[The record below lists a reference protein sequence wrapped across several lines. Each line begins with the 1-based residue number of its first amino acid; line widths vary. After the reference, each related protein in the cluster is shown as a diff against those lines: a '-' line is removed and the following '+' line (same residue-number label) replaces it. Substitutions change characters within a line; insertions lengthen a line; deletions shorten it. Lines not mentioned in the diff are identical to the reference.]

1 MQSRGPASLLAEGGA
16 PQGAPLPTPV
26 VTTDFFLLA
35 VLLELRGLRSD
46 LRAMQTAEEPPEPTK
61 RKR

>member
-1 MQSRGPASLLAEGGA
+1 
-16 PQGAPLPTPV
+16 V